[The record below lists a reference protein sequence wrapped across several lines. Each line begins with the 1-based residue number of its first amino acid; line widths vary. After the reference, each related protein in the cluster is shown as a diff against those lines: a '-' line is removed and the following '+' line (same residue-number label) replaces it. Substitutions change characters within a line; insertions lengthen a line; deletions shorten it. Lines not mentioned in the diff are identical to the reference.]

1 MPPSS
6 GELWGSHLMPSKIRV
21 ECLLPNG
28 ILVPM
33 ECVREATLE
42 KVKAMLWREA
52 FKYPLA
58 HLLGEASSYIFV
70 SITQDAEKEEFYDEG
85 RRLCDLRLFQPWLKV
100 VEPAGNREEKMLN
113 YEIGAAIGVP
123 INEFDSIKDPQ
134 VVHFRRNI
142 LTTCMNVV
150 EEREEHGKMGQAL
163 YAYPPNLEASEI
175 LPNHILQKLETGETL
190 EQVRI
195 YQRLKVN

>member
-28 ILVPM
+28 ILVAM

-113 YEIGAAIGVP
+113 YEIGAAIGCLSRVWTP
-123 INEFDSIKDPQ
+123 SMILRLC
-134 VVHFRRNI
+134 HFRRHTSSTRV
-142 LTTCMNVV
+142 LNVV
-150 EEREEHGKMGQAL
+150 QSARITARWAEPSLSPIRQA
-163 YAYPPNLEASEI
+163 
-175 LPNHILQKLETGETL
+175 
-190 EQVRI
+190 
-195 YQRLKVN
+195 